1 MVITPEITGGLTTS
15 GRANAGKWLHAL
27 YRADKKE
34 GFASLQ
40 TPLLHR
46 AFAWW

>member
-1 MVITPEITGGLTTS
+1 MVITPENAGGLTTS
-15 GRANAGKWLHAL
+15 DRTNAGKWLHAL

-40 TPLLHR
+40 IPLLHL